1 MIGNTL
7 KYIREKKNFSA
18 KEIAWNIVSSAQLS
32 RIENKNQIPATDS
45 FIKML
50 YRLNVSFEEFCLLS
64 NNEHVKVR
72 IETKKNMD
80 VILRIKNRQQIE
92 TSIDKMKNYYKI
104 YGDPY
109 FNHMRCLLKATLI
122 LIKTKNDYS
131 KTLTALI
138 PISDYLSSVET
149 WLEYEIDLFSN
160 CIYLYPL
167 EKAVKIGDD
176 SLKNIK
182 KIYPLDKADE
192 PTSKLLLNLAIYSL
206 SDEAYYAH
214 AHRYADTVLTL
225 PRSKNIL
232 YYPLLAKLV
241 KQVAYHKLK
250 SSKYDEDYL
259 ASLLSVLKLMEFDD
273 TYEEFASLLVLHDVK
288 LSCI

>member
-1 MIGNTL
+1 MIGTTL
-7 KYIREKKNFSA
+7 KYIREKKDFSA

-32 RIENKNQIPATDS
+32 RIENKNQIPAADS
-45 FIKML
+45 FIKLL

-80 VILRIKNRQQIE
+80 VILRIKKREQIE
-92 TSIDKMKNYYKI
+92 LSISKMKNYYKI

-138 PISDYLSSVET
+138 PISDYLSSIET

-176 SLKNIK
+176 TLKNIN

-192 PTSKLLLNLAIYSL
+192 PTSKLLLNLAIYSF
-206 SDEAYYAH
+206 SDEAYYSH
-214 AHRYADTVLTL
+214 ALRYADTVLSL

-232 YYPLLAKLV
+232 YYPLLAKLI
-241 KQVAYHKLK
+241 KQVAYYKLK
-250 SSKYDEDYL
+250 SNKYDEVYL
-259 ASLLSVLKLMEFDD
+259 SKLLSVLKLMEFYDI
-273 TYEEFASLLVLHDVK
+273 YEEFASLLVLHDIK